1 MSKLDHTLVAT
12 WTTPGIGNAAA
23 KTVTGCTVGQPIFF
37 IHQQPNATGAC
48 YYYIKATSGAAQAN
62 NNSGHFF
69 LGTGDGS
76 GVSGVPVFA
85 VVPNATT
92 VGVEII
98 HPEFLPDVA
107 GGTRMT
113 NAGNILVY
121 KT

>member
-37 IHQQPNATGAC
+37 IHQQPNSTGAC

-98 HPEFLPDVA
+98 HPGFLPDVA